1 MAVANTDLTQ
11 GSALTTSADY
21 VVTGTGIFDD
31 LMEAVNIHLDAQFQ
45 LGRITGADYATVYLG
60 AMQSAL
66 QNSASFTLGKEK
78 TNAESTLIAQKEI
91 TEYAQTQQTTK
102 VAPNANSLA
111 GKQANL
117 FGEQAKGFQWNADQ
131 KYLKT
136 LMDAWSINIST
147 AGVASTN
154 ITFFHA
160 TGTGNLNTQITN
172 AEPT

>member
-1 MAVANTDLTQ
+1 
-11 GSALTTSADY
+11 
-21 VVTGTGIFDD
+21 
-31 LMEAVNIHLDAQFQ
+31 
-45 LGRITGADYATVYLG
+45 
-60 AMQSAL
+60 MQSAI
-66 QNSASFTLGKEK
+66 QTSASFVVGAAKG
-78 TNAESTLIAQKEI
+78 NAEISLINQKEI
-91 TEYAQTQQTTK
+91 TEYAQTQQNTK
-102 VAPNANSLA
+102 VAPNANSLS
-111 GKQANL
+111 GKQATL

-154 ITFFHA
+154 ITALNA